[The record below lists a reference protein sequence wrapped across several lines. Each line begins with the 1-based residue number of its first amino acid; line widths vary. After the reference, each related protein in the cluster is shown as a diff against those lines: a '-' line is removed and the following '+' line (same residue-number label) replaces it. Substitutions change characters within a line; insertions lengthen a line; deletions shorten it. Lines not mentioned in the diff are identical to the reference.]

1 MGTETTMHCVDHCL
15 FCCCGAL
22 TWLPQSWQKEF
33 YKHRAVSC
41 REAEKLGQME
51 AERKLYFKFVSTIE
65 EWISRIVA
73 GGRKNMYVK
82 LRAHEHDR
90 RVDVP
95 HCCRRQ
101 RENLSFKS
109 VNTIEEEISRIVAG
123 GKKTLSDMHFKLR
136 EHN

>member
-1 MGTETTMHCVDHCL
+1 MAEPKRTLCFSKLSVGENIPKVVCIRGTETTMHCVDHCL
-15 FCCCGAL
+15 FCCCGAI

-41 REAEKLGQME
+41 HEAEKLGQTE

-82 LRAHEHDR
+82 LPAHEHD
-90 RVDVP
+90 
-95 HCCRRQ
+95 
-101 RENLSFKS
+101 
-109 VNTIEEEISRIVAG
+109 
-123 GKKTLSDMHFKLR
+123 
-136 EHN
+136 